1 MIKLARALP
10 ALTIVAL
17 AACQE
22 EPTAKPMSKASE
34 SAKLART
41 SAVEV
46 FRVQFAPMNNSGVNA
61 EATLEFRDGNLSVTL
76 NGNGRI
82 PNQIHPQH
90 IHGFDTQ
97 SSACPTLANDTN
109 GDGIITFAEGSPI
122 FGPVQVD
129 LQPYPTPTNAGGA
142 THYRA
147 TFVAGTVPFASSD
160 LTKKT
165 MVLHGDFFGGSYD
178 PSLPVACGRVEA
190 VNAAA
195 TADTLPQ

>member
-1 MIKLARALP
+1 MAKLARALP

-17 AACQE
+17 AACRE
-22 EPTAKPMSKASE
+22 EGPTAKPMGKVSA
-34 SAKLART
+34 SAKAAQT
-41 SAVEV
+41 PAVQV
-46 FRVQFAPMNNSGVNA
+46 FKVKFDPMNNSGVSA
-61 EATLEFRDGNLSVTL
+61 EATLTMRDGDLTVRL
-76 NGNGRI
+76 NAVGRI
-82 PNQIHPQH
+82 PQQIHPQH

-97 SSACPTLANDTN
+97 ASACPTLANDTN

-129 LQPYPTPTNAGGA
+129 LQPYPTPENAAGS

-147 TFVAGTVPFASSD
+147 TFFANDVPFTASE
-160 LTKKT
+160 LTQKT

-190 VNAAA
+190 VN
-195 TADTLPQ
+195 